1 MKKGKPMELQEA
13 VCHRRSIRQFLAKS
27 VSGDLIRDI
36 ISDCLWAPSW
46 GNTQPW
52 EVVVVTG
59 QKMQEFK
66 QKSKEALLAGKEAKT
81 DIPMPQVWP
90 EAYLNRY
97 KELGKRVLGALSIAR
112 EDKEARLEH
121 FVKMFGFFDAPAA
134 ILVAVDKELA
144 LEYAMLDAGIFLQ
157 TFCLLAYDRGLGTCI
172 MAAMV
177 SYPDIARELF
187 SISEN
192 KLFVMGAA
200 LGWPDPDAPVNRFQR
215 KRGALDEFVSWVK

>member
-1 MKKGKPMELQEA
+1 MELQEA
-13 VCHRRSIRQFLAKS
+13 IRQRRSIRQFLAKS
-27 VSGDLIRDI
+27 ISEDLIREI
-36 ISDCLWAPSW
+36 IADTLWAPSW

-52 EVVVVTG
+52 EIVVVSG
-59 QKMQEFK
+59 QKMAEFREK
-66 QKSKEALLAGKEAKT
+66 NKEALLAGKESMA
-81 DIPMPQVWP
+81 DVPMPQVWP
-90 EAYLNRY
+90 DAYLHRY
-97 KELGKRVLGALSIAR
+97 KELGKSVLGSLSIAR

-134 ILVAVDKELA
+134 ILVAVDRELA

-157 TFCLLAYDRGLGTCI
+157 TFCLLAHDRGLGTCI

-200 LGWPDPDAPVNRFQR
+200 LGWPDPDAPVNRFDR
-215 KRGALDEFVSWVK
+215 KRGSFDEFVSWVK